1 MQLQV
6 ALTAEMK
13 NKANVR
19 SQNLA
24 MFPFFALFSLLSKAQ
39 GASETRIRLPKTKM
53 TSDGAVY
60 LEVAQDLVGDGPDAD
75 SCPASLL

>member
-24 MFPFFALFSLLSKAQ
+24 MFPFFALFPLLSKAQ

-53 TSDGAVY
+53 TISEPSFKLANLNKINLAY
-60 LEVAQDLVGDGPDAD
+60 LTLF
-75 SCPASLL
+75 

>member
-6 ALTAEMK
+6 APTAEMK

-24 MFPFFALFSLLSKAQ
+24 TFPFSALFSLLSKAQ

-53 TSDGAVY
+53 TISEPSFKLAN
-60 LEVAQDLVGDGPDAD
+60 LKKLSVAYSTLFKE
-75 SCPASLL
+75 

>member
-53 TSDGAVY
+53 TISEPSFKLANLNKINLAY
-60 LEVAQDLVGDGPDAD
+60 LTLF
-75 SCPASLL
+75 

>member
-6 ALTAEMK
+6 APTAEMK

-53 TSDGAVY
+53 TISEPSFKLANLNKINLAY
-60 LEVAQDLVGDGPDAD
+60 LTLF
-75 SCPASLL
+75 

>member
-6 ALTAEMK
+6 APTAEMK

-53 TSDGAVY
+53 TISEPSFKLATLKKLSVAY
-60 LEVAQDLVGDGPDAD
+60 LTLFKE
-75 SCPASLL
+75 

>member
-53 TSDGAVY
+53 TISEPSFKLANLNKFSVAY
-60 LEVAQDLVGDGPDAD
+60 LTLF
-75 SCPASLL
+75 

>member
-6 ALTAEMK
+6 APTAEMK

-53 TSDGAVY
+53 TIS
-60 LEVAQDLVGDGPDAD
+60 EP
-75 SCPASLL
+75 SFKPANLNKLSLAYVTLF

>member
-1 MQLQV
+1 MRTEFDLTS
-6 ALTAEMK
+6 AL
-13 NKANVR
+13 R
-19 SQNLA
+19 
-24 MFPFFALFSLLSKAQ
+24 
-39 GASETRIRLPKTKM
+39 RLIPSRVVM

>member
-6 ALTAEMK
+6 APTAEMK

-53 TSDGAVY
+53 TISEPSFKLAN
-60 LEVAQDLVGDGPDAD
+60 LNKL
-75 SCPASLL
+75 SLAYVTLF

>member
-53 TSDGAVY
+53 TISEPSFKLANLICNLILRVT
-60 LEVAQDLVGDGPDAD
+60 QTK
-75 SCPASLL
+75 